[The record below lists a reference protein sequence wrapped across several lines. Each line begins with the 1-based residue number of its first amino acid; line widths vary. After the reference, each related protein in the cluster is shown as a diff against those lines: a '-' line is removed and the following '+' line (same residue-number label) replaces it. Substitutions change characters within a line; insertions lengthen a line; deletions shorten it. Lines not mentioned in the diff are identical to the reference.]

1 MVLAL
6 FRILKDNPS
15 MWLVLVLFITVLVLG
30 IVENAVLKKRIER
43 TPVRIL
49 VNGTRGKSSVT
60 RMLVAALNGCG
71 IRTFG
76 KTTGSEARFI
86 LPDLSEEEVPRKKGI
101 MMVQEHNML
110 FKKASIQNCQAIV
123 CECMAIREE
132 NQRIIGDKLFRPTI
146 TVITNA
152 RVDHVDQMGDTE
164 QETSRV
170 LCRSIGKSSDVFTSD
185 SVVEDVLK
193 DGDCNVHLA
202 GPLDEEYE
210 VWLEKFGFPVHA
222 ENLALVLEVCRSLG
236 LEDEDVLKAVIRT
249 VPDCGMTGDME
260 VDGHLVINGFAS
272 NDAGSA
278 RVLLEGR
285 NMDDVTV
292 IYNNRCDREF
302 RLKMFASLFAEAGV
316 TDLTVIGDNVN
327 KCRRFFSKVLGD
339 GVVKEGCGRPDADI
353 GMSRRTVVC
362 MGNIKGA
369 GQALLQ
375 YCADRN
381 REA

>member
-1 MVLAL
+1 
-6 FRILKDNPS
+6 

-43 TPVRIL
+43 IPVRIL

-101 MMVQEHNML
+101 MMVREHSML
-110 FKKASIQNCQAIV
+110 FKKAALQNCKAIV

-132 NQRIIGDKLFRPTI
+132 NQRLIGDKLFRPAI

-164 QETSRV
+164 RETASV
-170 LCRSIGKSSDVFTSD
+170 LCGSVGKSSDVFTSD
-185 SVVEDVLK
+185 SVVADVLK
-193 DGDCNVHLA
+193 GRDCKVHLV
-202 GPLDEEYE
+202 GPLAEEALP
-210 VWLEKFGFPVHA
+210 WLERFCFPVHA
-222 ENLALVLEVCRSLG
+222 ENLALVIEVCRSLG
-236 LEDEDVLKAVIRT
+236 LKDEDVLNAVVKT

-272 NDAGSA
+272 NDAASA
-278 RVLLEGR
+278 GRLLEGLDM
-285 NMDDVTV
+285 NEVTV
-292 IYNNRCDREF
+292 IYNNRSDREF
-302 RLKMFASLFAEAGV
+302 RLKMFAALFADAGV

-327 KCRRFFSKVLGD
+327 KCRRCFAKVLGYEA
-339 GVVKEGCGRPDADI
+339 VREGCGQSDADI

-375 YCADRN
+375 YCAGRN
-381 REA
+381 MEA

>member
-1 MVLAL
+1 
-6 FRILKDNPS
+6 
-15 MWLVLVLFITVLVLG
+15 MWLVIVLFCAVLILGVTENTVL
-30 IVENAVLKKRIER
+30 KRRIDR
-43 TPVRIL
+43 IPVRIL

-60 RMLVAALNGCG
+60 RMLIAALNGCG

-76 KTTGSEARFI
+76 KTTGSEAKFI
-86 LPDLSEEEVPRKKGI
+86 LPDLSEEAVPRRKGI
-101 MMVQEHNML
+101 MMVREHDIM
-110 FKKASIQNCQAIV
+110 FKKAVEHECQAIV

-132 NQRIIGDKLFRPTI
+132 NQKIIGDKLFCPTI

-152 RVDHVDQMGDTE
+152 RVDHVDQMGDSE
-164 QETSRV
+164 QETARV

-185 SVVEDVLK
+185 SVVADVL
-193 DGDCNVHLA
+193 GGRACNVHLA
-202 GPLDEEYE
+202 GPLAEEYVCRLDE
-210 VWLEKFGFPVHA
+210 FSFPVHA
-222 ENLALVLEVCRSLG
+222 ENLSLVLDVCRSLG
-236 LEDEDVLKAVIRT
+236 LKDEDVLKAVVKT

-260 VDGHLVINGFAS
+260 IDGHLVINGFAS
-272 NDAGSA
+272 NDADSSRQLFAG
-278 RVLLEGR
+278 L
-285 NMDDVTV
+285 NMNEVTV
-292 IYNNRCDREF
+292 IFNNRVDREF

-327 KCRRFFSKVLGD
+327 KCRRFFSKVLGE
-339 GVVKEGCGRPDADI
+339 GAVKEGCGRPDADI